1 MVVVGSAA
9 IMTRGMLSLCESPW
23 PVWGA
28 PVTTC
33 TRQVALLIA
42 HTREYVYER
51 VRALQHLKS
60 SARVSLLLSFDEQH
74 PADSLSPSLLPQ
86 TPAVKSLD
94 GQQNV
99 PLAASHTSA
108 MLCPSLFTSL
118 VRVHD
123 PTLSVAEV
131 SVATPRQEDKKCV
144 SAVCCPNIKGG
155 TRTQMAR

>member
-1 MVVVGSAA
+1 MVGSAA

-60 SARVSLLLSFDEQH
+60 SARVLHCSCLLTTQH
-74 PADSLSPSLLPQ
+74 PADSLSPSFLPSSD
-86 TPAVKSLD
+86 AGGKKS
-94 GQQNV
+94 
-99 PLAASHTSA
+99 
-108 MLCPSLFTSL
+108 
-118 VRVHD
+118 
-123 PTLSVAEV
+123 
-131 SVATPRQEDKKCV
+131 
-144 SAVCCPNIKGG
+144 
-155 TRTQMAR
+155 